1 MRGLIY
7 GKMTKALIEL
17 DVEKR
22 STDALN
28 EYGLEAN
35 SLLVITTPSDNGW
48 MDKKH
53 VDDKRTTCSSTTLN
67 KVKQTILDSVT
78 NNTKDFYISYKA
90 KNTFYDND
98 TAETKPADIK
108 IWFEDKMKDPIL

>member
-1 MRGLIY
+1 
-7 GKMTKALIEL
+7 
-17 DVEKR
+17 
-22 STDALN
+22 
-28 EYGLEAN
+28 
-35 SLLVITTPSDNGW
+35 

-90 KNTFYDND
+90 KNALYDND

-108 IWFEDKMKDPIL
+108 IWSEDKMKDLLNKSIKDMGFSDYEKLSNSQRQALFFTFPSLN